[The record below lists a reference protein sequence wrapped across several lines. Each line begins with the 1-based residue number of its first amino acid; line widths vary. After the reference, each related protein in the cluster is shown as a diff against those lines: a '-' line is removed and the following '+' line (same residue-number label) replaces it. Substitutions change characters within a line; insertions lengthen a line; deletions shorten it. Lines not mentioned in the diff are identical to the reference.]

1 MNAQLQGR
9 AAHGKTSIRSL
20 QSRNNTGI
28 AGVTET
34 HKRNGNVLV
43 HCFVVSPHRL
53 RFNIKTLG
61 RTEALHRAVALRAE
75 HEALCLAKGAAW
87 ITK

>member
-1 MNAQLQGR
+1 MNTQLQGR
-9 AAHGKTSIRSL
+9 AAHGKTRIHAL

-34 HKRNGNVLV
+34 HKRNGKALV
-43 HCFVVSPHRL
+43 HCFVVSPHRR

-61 RTEALHRAVALRAE
+61 REEAFRRAVALRAK
-75 HEALCLAKGAAW
+75 HEAEVRAKKGGAL
-87 ITK
+87 